1 MVIYI
6 KKRINFLYFSF
17 QGFIIGAILRHTG
30 ATNTK
35 KNTLRLNYSTLPK
48 NTIPNWVSFE

>member
-30 ATNTK
+30 ATKTK